1 LNTRQRGFQ
10 QATNKQ
16 KGLMFPCGLPLG
28 GCFVFLEMGA
38 SIVFFVFPLFMI
50 GGGSSSLSLMG
61 ANESLFVY
69 TWGF

>member
-38 SIVFFVFPLFMI
+38 SILFFVFPLFWVLWFI
-50 GGGSSSLSLMG
+50 YDWRGFIKFVAYGSK
-61 ANESLFVY
+61 
-69 TWGF
+69 